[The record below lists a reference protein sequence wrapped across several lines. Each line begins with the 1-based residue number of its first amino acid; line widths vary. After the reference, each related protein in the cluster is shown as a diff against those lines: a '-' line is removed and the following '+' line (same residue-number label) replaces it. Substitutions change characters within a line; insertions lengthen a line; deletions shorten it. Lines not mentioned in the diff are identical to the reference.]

1 MRIVHLSTSDTSG
14 GAARAAFRVHSG
26 LVRLGHDSRMFVSTR
41 FSRDPAVDR
50 FFPSKDLV
58 SKIRRRVRRRS
69 IVRDFA
75 PYEGGLPE
83 HHELFSDDRT
93 EHGIDMARQVPA
105 CDLVN
110 LHWVAGF
117 LDHVSFFEYFARE
130 RPAVPIVW
138 RLADMAPLTGGCHY
152 DQGCGRFTARCG
164 ACPELGSSDENDLS
178 RQVWLRKDRA
188 LRALQ
193 PGRMHLVAT
202 SRWIAG
208 EAKRSSLLG
217 RFPVTIIPNGLD
229 PDVFRPLD
237 KHFSRDVLNI
247 PRDVPVV
254 LFAADS
260 AAQRRKGFREL
271 AEAVEGISG
280 IDDVTLVSVG
290 GGNAELKS
298 GHRHVH
304 IGRLSDDRLLAM
316 AYSAADV
323 FVISSLQESFG
334 QTVIESMA
342 CGTPVVGFASG
353 GIPDMV
359 RPGQTGYLAPT
370 GDTAGLREGIV
381 KLLRDPQARAEM
393 SQHCR
398 RIVLEEYSLDV
409 QARQYVRLYESL
421 LAQQSIGEDS
431 PVRGTTLA
439 TVSAGTNPAT
449 SR

>member
-1 MRIVHLSTSDTSG
+1 MHIVHLSTSDTAG
-14 GAARAAFRVHSG
+14 GAARAAYRVHSG

-41 FSRDPAVDR
+41 FSRDTAVDR

-58 SKIRRRVRRRS
+58 AKVRRRVRRRALA
-69 IVRDFA
+69 RDFA
-75 PYEGGLPE
+75 PYDGRLPE
-83 HHELFSDDRT
+83 RHELFSDDRT

-130 RPAVPIVW
+130 RKDVPIVW

-164 ACPELGSSDENDLS
+164 ACPELGSTEENDLS
-178 RQVWLRKDRA
+178 RQVWQRKDRA
-188 LRALQ
+188 LGALQ

-208 EAKRSSLLG
+208 EARRSSLLG

-229 PDVFRPLD
+229 PDVFQPHD
-237 KHFSRDVLNI
+237 KSFSRDVLNI

-260 AAQRRKGFREL
+260 ASQRRKGFREL
-271 AEAVEGISG
+271 VEAVEGISG
-280 IDDVTLVSVG
+280 IENVTLVSVG
-290 GGNAELKS
+290 GGKAELKG
-298 GHRHVH
+298 GHRHIH

-323 FVISSLQESFG
+323 FVIPSLQEAFG

-359 RPGQTGYLAPT
+359 RPGITGHLAPT
-370 GDTAGLREGIV
+370 GDTVALRDGIV
-381 KLLRDPQARAEM
+381 KLLRDPTGRAGM

-421 LAQQSIGEDS
+421 LAQRALGHASPATAIQPAALATGANTA
-431 PVRGTTLA
+431 PVR
-439 TVSAGTNPAT
+439 
-449 SR
+449 

>member
-50 FFPSKDLV
+50 FFHSKDLV
-58 SKIRRRVRRRS
+58 SKIRRRVRRRA
-69 IVRDFA
+69 IARDFA
-75 PYEGGLPE
+75 PYEGRLPE

-152 DQGCGRFTARCG
+152 DQGCGRFTDRCG
-164 ACPELGSSDENDLS
+164 SCPELGSTDENDLS
-178 RQVWLRKDRA
+178 RQVWQRKDRA
-188 LRALQ
+188 LRALK

-208 EAKRSSLLG
+208 EARRSSLLG

-237 KHFSRDVLNI
+237 KNLSRDVLNI
-247 PRDVPVV
+247 PPGVPVV

-271 AEAVEGISG
+271 DEAVEGISG
-280 IDDVTLVSVG
+280 IDNVTLVSVG
-290 GGNAELKS
+290 GGKAELKG

-323 FVISSLQESFG
+323 FVIPSLQESFG

-359 RPGQTGYLAPT
+359 RPGQTGWLAPT
-370 GDTAGLREGIV
+370 GDVAALRQAIVQALSDPAGRS
-381 KLLRDPQARAEM
+381 RMAAE
-393 SQHCR
+393 CR
-398 RIVLEEYSLDV
+398 RVAVEEYSLHV
-409 QARQYVRLYESL
+409 QASQYIRLYESL
-421 LAQQSIGEDS
+421 LSGAPTIKLPLAPQRLAGFAD
-431 PVRGTTLA
+431 VTRARG
-439 TVSAGTNPAT
+439 
-449 SR
+449 